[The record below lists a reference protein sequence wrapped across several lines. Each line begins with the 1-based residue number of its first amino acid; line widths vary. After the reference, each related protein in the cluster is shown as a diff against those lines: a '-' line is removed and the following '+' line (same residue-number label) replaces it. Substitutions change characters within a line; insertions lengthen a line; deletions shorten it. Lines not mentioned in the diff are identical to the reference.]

1 MLKNLIKRIRST
13 WARRYYYL
21 GKLLPI
27 EVPIHTLSWV
37 PNGFSVWQVA
47 NTGVR
52 VVENFCTSE
61 EVAWLME
68 KARNV
73 VEIGEEGSTE
83 ELIVNDIS
91 TTGVLALFNQDS
103 DDPAIL
109 PLLYRCA
116 LLFGVPYTHVERIL
130 LARCTTDTRPDV
142 MASHAPDLASGQQH
156 TVLIYLNDV
165 PGNAGGET
173 VFTGLNLAIS
183 PRVGRAV
190 CWSHSANDSSS
201 IDNTAHES
209 APVSADVD
217 KWMVQIW
224 LGDHALRGET
234 HSAILPLQA
243 KEGVPL
249 TGSEDTPAGIWAP
262 QDIDLQAVFGNPDK
276 LKDSI

>member
-1 MLKNLIKRIRST
+1 MLKVFINRIRTT

-27 EVPIHTLSWV
+27 VVPIHTLSWV
-37 PNGFSVWQVA
+37 PNGFRVRQVA

-61 EVAWLME
+61 EAAWLIDT
-68 KARNV
+68 ARN
-73 VEIGEEGSTE
+73 IWIQAEGVTE

-91 TTGVLALFNQDS
+91 TTGTLALFDQDS

-116 LLFGVPYTHVERIL
+116 LLCGVPYTHAERIL
-130 LARCTTDTRPDV
+130 LVRCTTDTRPDV
-142 MASHAPDLASGQQH
+142 MSSHAPDLASGQQH
-156 TVLIYLNDV
+156 TVLIYLNEV
-165 PGNAGGET
+165 SGNAGGET
-173 VFTGLNLAIS
+173 VFAGLNLAIS

-190 CWSHSANDSSS
+190 CWSTSADDLSS
-201 IDNTAHES
+201 IDTTAHES
-209 APVSADVD
+209 APVSVDAD

-224 LGDHALRGET
+224 LGDHAQRGET
-234 HSAILPLQA
+234 HGSIVPLQA

-249 TGSEDTPAGIWAP
+249 TGSENMPAGIWAP
-262 QDIDLQAVFGNPDK
+262 QDIDLQAVFGDPDK
-276 LKDSI
+276 LKELV